1 MGQTQSKSLLN
12 KIIFSYSKLYKNYEK
27 DFKVN
32 DILFFNKKFLIA
44 RNAGF
49 IDIID
54 DHESRNYFI
63 PFLEKKSQYWDIKKI
78 YTYGNIFLLANNL
91 SMSNLKLI
99 HFTPNL
105 ELFLLSE
112 IKEKIINIYDE
123 YILSEENIYYICE
136 DGLRRL
142 DFVNKLDY
150 YEEMKSVNLKS
161 SHVLFFQ
168 KDMFIPSL
176 PIPKI
181 NHLIS
186 NYSKIKIINLESFD
200 SIVLDLPEG
209 YNKFYF
215 VQGSKE
221 FNILAVKQNGVS
233 LITLEKNYFVINE
246 LYFNNEI
253 LNKFLL
259 ADYIYSWKLD
269 NNKFIILFYYEYD
282 DFNDLYFISYNQTK
296 LISIN
301 NNFVKIQN
309 DKLITLNDY
318 NKLFLWN
325 LDNFDIEDEIIVKRK
340 KSTIWGF
347 YSKLQN
353 KKNEFI
359 NNFLSS
365 LKLIDFEFYQ
375 NKLRFYFQFKNFIL
389 EVELNED
396 NKKLFY
402 ILNDY
407 NKSSSDLINKSSSD
421 LIDEKIYRNIPYKIE
436 DSLMMLKEIDGKR
449 YSVFREFNK
458 IVLNYDQKELDI
470 LNLLDVAFLD
480 NYAVVLDESAVMLID
495 LEFGGIHDIF
505 QNDSVFKKILKVSEN
520 QFVLLNNENYLFSIN
535 IVDKTFKVNDMKH
548 LINLKSD
555 FVVWREFLIFF
566 DNVDSLCF
574 FDCDELYTKILP
586 VPFKSVIFHTVDD
599 RLFIILDEENELE
612 VKRV

>member
-91 SMSNLKLI
+91 SMSNLKVI

-142 DFVNKLDY
+142 DLVNKLDY

-259 ADYIYSWKLD
+259 ADYIHSWKLD
-269 NNKFIILFYYEYD
+269 NNKFIVLFYYEYD

-325 LDNFDIEDEIIVKRK
+325 LDNFDIENEIIVKRK
-340 KSTIWGF
+340 KSTILGF

-407 NKSSSDLINKSSSD
+407 NKSSSDLINKSGSD
-421 LIDEKIYRNIPYKIE
+421 LIDEKIYRNVPYKIE

-566 DNVDSLCF
+566 DDVDSLCF

>member
-200 SIVLDLPEG
+200 SIVLDLPKG

-233 LITLEKNYFVINE
+233 LITLEKNYFVIDE